1 MFKIISLANVKRII
15 SKNKKKFY
23 TIVIILFCLL
33 GVISFLRMSVN
44 PIIVGTI
51 EARSKSISTR
61 AMNSAIA
68 DVVMNSIVYDDL
80 VNIVTD
86 DLGNILMIQANAL
99 EINNLSKDLAQTT
112 EKRIEEYGG
121 NGVHI
126 PLGSFTGIPMLVGRG
141 PHVKIKV
148 QPIGAVF
155 CSFVSKFENAGINQ
169 TNHKIYLNV
178 VTNLGIVMPLMNVK
192 FLQEQQVL
200 ISESII
206 VGQVPEVYLYSDN
219 LDTLLNFVPY

>member
-1 MFKIISLANVKRII
+1 MFKIISFANIKHAI

-23 TIVIILFCLL
+23 TVAIIFFCIVAI
-33 GVISFLRMSVN
+33 VSFLRMSVN

-121 NGVHI
+121 NGVLI

-141 PHVKIKV
+141 PNIKIKV